1 MEIDTLIT
9 VGGYILTPISGV
21 VSWFA
26 AKRVRNNE
34 TLNKLQETIDSL
46 VDKNCKLISDMTEL
60 RAENSQL
67 KNELMAVRNANAE
80 LKRGQE
86 ELKKGTKMMPWSRLS
101 TTRVRRSKEELEKKS
116 GGWLMNCLLKWTAVS

>member
-9 VGGYILTPISGV
+9 VGGYVLTPISGV

-86 ELKKGTKMMPWSRLS
+86 ELKKQIYSIKFGKVSSPRAARNDSI
-101 TTRVRRSKEELEKKS
+101 KKQ
-116 GGWLMNCLLKWTAVS
+116 K